1 MLDFK
6 FIPAENPAVQRVI
19 DLVPM
24 LYDFFDE
31 DISIAVG
38 DTEKYLYNTGVGKMD
53 IKCELG
59 TAIPQKGA
67 AMRALTTG
75 QFASGN
81 IPAAVY
87 GFPFRS
93 YAVPIRDGGQVVGVL
108 CLAKS
113 LERGDELARTAEA
126 LSSNMAEMVD
136 VANGMA
142 NSIQELVSVNAMIS
156 QMMAATVETTENTGE
171 ILSFIQNIS
180 SKTKLLGL
188 NASIE
193 AARAGEA
200 GRGFAVVASEI
211 EKMSTSTTESVKK
224 ISEMLT
230 ELVRSNKEVQEK
242 IDSSNSAF
250 TEQAAAI
257 EELVASLTELG
268 QATAHL
274 KSIAADF

>member
-1 MLDFK
+1 MLDYK
-6 FIPAENPAVQRVI
+6 FIPAENPEVQKVI

-38 DTEKYLYNTGVGKMD
+38 DTEKYLYNTGVGTMD
-53 IKCELG
+53 IKYELG
-59 TAIPQKGA
+59 SPIPGKGA
-67 AMRALTTG
+67 ARTALQSG
-75 QFASGN
+75 HFASGN
-81 IPAAVY
+81 IPATVY

-93 YAVPIRDGGQVVGVL
+93 YAVPIKDGSKVVGVL

-113 LERGDELARTAEA
+113 LARGEELAKTAEA

-142 NSIQELVSVNAMIS
+142 NSVQDLVAVNATIS
-156 QMMAATVETTENTGE
+156 QMMAQTVETTENTGE

-224 ISEMLT
+224 ISTMLT
-230 ELVRSNKEVQEK
+230 ELVRANKEVQEK
-242 IDSSNSAF
+242 IDSSNSSF

-257 EELVASLTELG
+257 EELVASLAELD
-268 QATAHL
+268 QATARL
-274 KSIAADF
+274 KDIAANY